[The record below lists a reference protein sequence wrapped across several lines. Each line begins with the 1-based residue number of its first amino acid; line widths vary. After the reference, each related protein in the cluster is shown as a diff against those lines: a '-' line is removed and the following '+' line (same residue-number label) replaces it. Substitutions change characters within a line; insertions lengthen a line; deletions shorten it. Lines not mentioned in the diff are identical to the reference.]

1 MIPKLKPRPTPSPS
15 YVRQSCEDS
24 RLVVCEMVA
33 IEIDTDDLE
42 NIIGTLTDAI
52 TNLAEKVS
60 GLTDLLE
67 NMEDE
72 RECVSNAVSDLQTD
86 RVPTRLYR

>member
-1 MIPKLKPRPTPSPS
+1 M
-15 YVRQSCEDS
+15 
-24 RLVVCEMVA
+24 CEMVA

-52 TNLAEKVS
+52 TNMAEKVS

-72 RECVSNAVSDLQTD
+72 RECVSNAVNDLQTAIESLPD
-86 RVPTRLYR
+86 CIADGLSSDEVQE